1 MKKELFK
8 EIALQAGGSHYPNVG
23 GETLHQFADLLLAE
37 VIKTIEQTPKHC
49 AYTTHDLGT
58 VECTIQK
65 TIEIV
70 KQRFEV

>member
-1 MKKELFK
+1 MNKELFK

-23 GETLHQFADLLLAE
+23 GATLNQFADLLLAE
-37 VIKTIEQTPKHC
+37 VIKTIESTPKHC
-49 AYTTHDLGT
+49 AYTTYDLGA

-65 TIEIV
+65 TIETV